1 MMERIYSR
9 RKYMGKEGNFE
20 KCKRVSRR
28 V

>member
-1 MMERIYSR
+1 MIERIYSR
-9 RKYMGKEGNFE
+9 RRYIGKEGKFE